1 MCQLYKKND
10 KEILIIGGF
19 SSSYGP
25 VDYIIN
31 FNFHEI
37 KLELNENKL
46 QNAGWSIYMPIIY
59 NEKDKNEKYII
70 VALGGEENIEPNLIK
85 LKID

>member
-1 MCQLYKKND
+1 
-10 KEILIIGGF
+10 
-19 SSSYGP
+19 
-25 VDYIIN
+25 
-31 FNFHEI
+31 
-37 KLELNENKL
+37 
-46 QNAGWSIYMPIIY
+46 MPIIY